1 MFSALPEFVLKFSL
15 CLAQVRVKLCRTEPY
30 MEQAAL
36 LCCTAGLPS
45 ALAVAGEGEHALLES
60 FLSPISLAWAPSG
73 HLSVN
78 QFRKLCRGSPVCF
91 LSLAPDCSIPSVLT
105 SLPWWQEAEQL
116 GVSPLSSTSVTP
128 APGWLQFWT
137 ATSSQKRCMA
147 LLLLIFFLTTLT
159 LLGLPAL
166 TAGAVRLW
174 Q

>member
-1 MFSALPEFVLKFSL
+1 
-15 CLAQVRVKLCRTEPY
+15 

-36 LCCTAGLPS
+36 LWCTAGLPS

-60 FLSPISLAWAPSG
+60 LLSPIGLAWAPSG

-78 QFRKLCRGSPVCF
+78 QFRKLCSGSPVCF

-137 ATSSQKRCMA
+137 ATSSQRCCMA
-147 LLLLIFFLTTLT
+147 LLLLLFFLTIPT
-159 LLGLPAL
+159 LLGCQCSQLALSGYGKETASLELKVFLPG
-166 TAGAVRLW
+166 TAPLSICLEP
-174 Q
+174 